1 MKTSKIKNCAP
12 KKEGRAKILID
23 AKPLISQLTGIG
35 RYAYEIVK
43 RLDKDKFEPFY
54 DYGFVSKELIFKGC
68 EQKTSPLGAF
78 KKVLLKSVKR
88 FLSTLPLGVKTRFR
102 LFLKKLNERNFK
114 GMKFDL
120 YFQPNFIPLDI
131 EARCVVV
138 CVHDF
143 TFIKFSE
150 FHPRDRIEFFE
161 KTFMQNIKKA
171 THIVTGSN
179 FTKNEIVEILGF
191 DESKISVIYHGY
203 DDKVF
208 YPKDDAQKAAVKAKL
223 NLTKEFILF
232 AGSIEPRK
240 NLATLIKAYNL
251 LPSDLQDKF
260 DLVIVG
266 AKGWENSQIH
276 ELINQNENIKFAGF
290 VTDEELAALY
300 SSAGVFAY
308 PSVYEG
314 FGIPPL
320 EAMAC
325 GCAVV
330 LSDIEVFREIYGE
343 DAVYFDALN
352 EASLK
357 EKLQIL
363 LTDKK
368 MRENF
373 ARLGLRRCKDFSWAK
388 SAKAHNELF
397 LKLIS

>member
-1 MKTSKIKNCAP
+1 
-12 KKEGRAKILID
+12 
-23 AKPLISQLTGIG
+23 
-35 RYAYEIVK
+35 
-43 RLDKDKFEPFY
+43 
-54 DYGFVSKELIFKGC
+54 
-68 EQKTSPLGAF
+68 
-78 KKVLLKSVKR
+78 
-88 FLSTLPLGVKTRFR
+88 
-102 LFLKKLNERNFK
+102 
-114 GMKFDL
+114 
-120 YFQPNFIPLDI
+120 
-131 EARCVVV
+131 
-138 CVHDF
+138 
-143 TFIKFSE
+143 
-150 FHPRDRIEFFE
+150 
-161 KTFMQNIKKA
+161 MQNIKKA

-363 LTDKK
+363 LTDEK

-373 ARLGLRRCKDFSWAK
+373 ARSGLRRCKDFSWAK